1 MKRISHLS
9 LFRRLSQFSIRRQ
22 LFILYL
28 PVVFLSTVTIGLLL
42 VYDSTKQL
50 TGNYQHLAELNAQRV
65 KSVLFDTTN
74 TLTNT
79 ASSLSNDTH
88 LRQLLTANYLDDQE
102 AIVDINSYDQLD
114 EIRNLQTSI
123 AKLTIYTTNQTI
135 PNYKYFQQADDTI
148 QATAWYQRA
157 LKQPDAFLM
166 TMPEDYKANHLSLYK
181 TLPLPL
187 SKETA
192 VLEIQVDYNYLSNRL
207 RNSSYELE
215 LQLNDDV
222 IFYSDKINQVGEPG
236 QLTALSE
243 PQTSAAF
250 LKNDGTKVLLTK
262 STLPMSNKED
272 IITIYSADTNA
283 YRNLRANLIRWST
296 IVLVILITT
305 FIIVF
310 LFARFFTKRISQLQ
324 QAVYFASIEDYDFF
338 QNISGEDEISQ
349 ISLDFHKIIQR
360 IKKKEEEIY
369 RSRLAQQELLTQQ
382 QQMEFN
388 ILAGQINPHF
398 LFNTLETI
406 RMMALTS
413 GNSDVV
419 YAIKL
424 LAKSMRYTLEAH
436 GTKRTS
442 LEESLDAV
450 HVYVKIQR
458 MRFGDRVNF
467 SYSVSNE
474 IDQKEVQI
482 LPLLI
487 QPLVE
492 NAISHGL
499 EGITYPGFVRLT
511 ITKDGHD
518 LVIVVQDNGSGI
530 PPEKLEHLQQKI
542 KTPST
547 HAKKN
552 IGLANVNHRVK
563 MFYGP
568 EYGLTIE
575 SVLGSGTQVTLR
587 IHDLSQDSFSPR

>member
-1 MKRISHLS
+1 MKHSFVKHLN
-9 LFRRLSQFSIRRQ
+9 QFSIRRQ
-22 LFILYL
+22 LFIIYL
-28 PVVFLSTVTIGLLL
+28 PIIILSTVTIGLML
-42 VYDSTKQL
+42 VWDSTKQL
-50 TGNYQHLAELNAQRV
+50 TGNYQHLTELNAQRV
-65 KSVLFDTTN
+65 KSILFDTTN
-74 TLTNT
+74 TLTNS
-79 ASSLSNDTH
+79 ASTLSNDTH
-88 LRQLLTANYLDDQE
+88 LRTILTTSFSEEQE
-102 AIVDINSYDQLD
+102 AADTISEYERID
-114 EIRNLQTSI
+114 EIRSLQTSI
-123 AKLTIYTTNQTI
+123 ADLTIYTTNETI
-135 PNYKYFQQADDTI
+135 PDYKFFRQADDAI
-148 QATAWYQRA
+148 KESLWYQRA
-157 LKQPDAFLM
+157 MKQPDAFLM
-166 TMPEDYKANHLSLYK
+166 TSEQEGEMNRLTLYK
-181 TLPLPL
+181 NLPLPL
-187 SKETA
+187 SEESA
-192 VLEIQVDYNYLSNRL
+192 VLAIQVDYNYLSNRL
-207 RNSSYELE
+207 RNSSYKLE
-215 LQLNDDV
+215 LQLNDDAN
-222 IFYSDKINQVGEPG
+222 FYSDTINQVGEPIRFSSDSE
-236 QLTALSE
+236 LSTAD
-243 PQTSAAF
+243 TF
-250 LKNDGTKVLLTK
+250 LKKNDDRFLIAK

-283 YRNLRANLIRWST
+283 YSNLRANLIRWST

-587 IHDLSQDSFSPR
+587 IHDLSQDSSSPH